1 MGVDGNVGEVGPVN
15 AVFWVVLGRQ
25 PLSRGK
31 MLYSVRCQ
39 RSVCPPD
46 TVNTGGW
53 HETLPRAGQTYV
65 KDDGWSRTRERHEV
79 G

>member
-1 MGVDGNVGEVGPVN
+1 MGLDGNVGEVGPVN
-15 AVFWVVLGRQ
+15 AVFRVVFGRQ

-31 MLYSVRCQ
+31 MLYTVGCQ
-39 RSVCPPD
+39 RSVCPLD

-53 HETLPRAGQTYV
+53 RETLSRAVQTYV
-65 KDDGWSRTRERHEV
+65 KDDRWSRTREGYQV